1 MSLSQQ
7 TAKYAKKVQT
17 YWDYQRHSRHYAL
30 SLSSPSPFELKFVT
44 NDNLLIQC
52 ISSTVPLV
60 IVVRFL
66 PQAIQTDFPRDG
78 WYMPSGQKEHVLFFV
93 LYEPAGQSAEGAPDK
108 EKNVILMVP
117 LTQSIKSKFL
127 LCTLVGKEAIEV

>member
-1 MSLSQQ
+1 M
-7 TAKYAKKVQT
+7 
-17 YWDYQRHSRHYAL
+17 
-30 SLSSPSPFELKFVT
+30 T
-44 NDNLLIQC
+44 NVNLPIQC

-66 PQAIQTDFPRDG
+66 PQAIQAGSPRDG

-93 LYEPAGQSAEGAPDK
+93 LYDPAGQSAEGAPDK

-117 LTQSIKSKFL
+117 L
-127 LCTLVGKEAIEV
+127 A

>member
-1 MSLSQQ
+1 MARGYNFNRS
-7 TAKYAKKVQT
+7 T
-17 YWDYQRHSRHYAL
+17 
-30 SLSSPSPFELKFVT
+30 FELKFVT
-44 NDNLLIQC
+44 NVNLLIQC
-52 ISSTVPLV
+52 ISSTVPSV

-66 PQAIQTDFPRDG
+66 PQEIQADFPRNG

-108 EKNVILMVP
+108 EKNVMLMVP
-117 LTQSIKSKFL
+117 LTQSLKSKFL

>member
-1 MSLSQQ
+1 M
-7 TAKYAKKVQT
+7 
-17 YWDYQRHSRHYAL
+17 
-30 SLSSPSPFELKFVT
+30 T
-44 NDNLLIQC
+44 NVNLPIQC

-66 PQAIQTDFPRDG
+66 PQAIQAGFPRDG

-108 EKNVILMVP
+108 EKKSNINGAFGSCRVFKDILISS
-117 LTQSIKSKFL
+117 LILIFS
-127 LCTLVGKEAIEV
+127 

>member
-1 MSLSQQ
+1 M
-7 TAKYAKKVQT
+7 A
-17 YWDYQRHSRHYAL
+17 RNCRFNR
-30 SLSSPSPFELKFVT
+30 SPFELKFVT
-44 NDNLLIQC
+44 NVNLPIQC

-66 PQAIQTDFPRDG
+66 PQAIQTGSPRDG

-93 LYEPAGQSAEGAPDK
+93 LYDPAGQSAEGSPDK

-117 LTQSIKSKFL
+117 L
-127 LCTLVGKEAIEV
+127 A

>member
-1 MSLSQQ
+1 M
-7 TAKYAKKVQT
+7 
-17 YWDYQRHSRHYAL
+17 
-30 SLSSPSPFELKFVT
+30 T
-44 NDNLLIQC
+44 NVKLPIQC

-66 PQAIQTDFPRDG
+66 PQAIQDGFPRDG

>member
-1 MSLSQQ
+1 MARNCSFN
-7 TAKYAKKVQT
+7 
-17 YWDYQRHSRHYAL
+17 R
-30 SLSSPSPFELKFVT
+30 SPFELKFVT
-44 NDNLLIQC
+44 NVNLPIQC

-66 PQAIQTDFPRDG
+66 PQAIQAGSPRDG

-117 LTQSIKSKFL
+117 LTQSLKSKFL
-127 LCTLVGKEAIEV
+127 LYTLVGKEAIEV

>member
-1 MSLSQQ
+1 MARNYSFNPSL
-7 TAKYAKKVQT
+7 
-17 YWDYQRHSRHYAL
+17 
-30 SLSSPSPFELKFVT
+30 FELKFVT

>member
-1 MSLSQQ
+1 MARNCSFN
-7 TAKYAKKVQT
+7 
-17 YWDYQRHSRHYAL
+17 R
-30 SLSSPSPFELKFVT
+30 SPFELKFVT
-44 NDNLLIQC
+44 NVNLPIQC

-66 PQAIQTDFPRDG
+66 PQAIQADFPRDG

-117 LTQSIKSKFL
+117 LT
-127 LCTLVGKEAIEV
+127 

>member
-1 MSLSQQ
+1 MARNCSFN
-7 TAKYAKKVQT
+7 
-17 YWDYQRHSRHYAL
+17 R
-30 SLSSPSPFELKFVT
+30 SPFELKFVT
-44 NDNLLIQC
+44 NVNLPIQC

-66 PQAIQTDFPRDG
+66 PQAIQAGSPRDG

-93 LYEPAGQSAEGAPDK
+93 LYDPAGQSAEGSPDK

-117 LTQSIKSKFL
+117 L
-127 LCTLVGKEAIEV
+127 A

>member
-1 MSLSQQ
+1 MARNCSFN
-7 TAKYAKKVQT
+7 
-17 YWDYQRHSRHYAL
+17 R
-30 SLSSPSPFELKFVT
+30 SPFELKFVT
-44 NDNLLIQC
+44 NVNLPIQC

-66 PQAIQTDFPRDG
+66 PQAIQVGSPRDG

-93 LYEPAGQSAEGAPDK
+93 LYDPAGQSAEGSPDK

-117 LTQSIKSKFL
+117 L
-127 LCTLVGKEAIEV
+127 A

>member
-1 MSLSQQ
+1 M
-7 TAKYAKKVQT
+7 A
-17 YWDYQRHSRHYAL
+17 RNCRFNR
-30 SLSSPSPFELKFVT
+30 SPFELKFVT
-44 NDNLLIQC
+44 NVNLPIQC

-66 PQAIQTDFPRDG
+66 PQAIQAGSPRDG

-93 LYEPAGQSAEGAPDK
+93 LYDPAGQSAEGSPDK

-117 LTQSIKSKFL
+117 L
-127 LCTLVGKEAIEV
+127 A

>member
-1 MSLSQQ
+1 MARNCSFN
-7 TAKYAKKVQT
+7 
-17 YWDYQRHSRHYAL
+17 R
-30 SLSSPSPFELKFVT
+30 SPFELKFLT
-44 NDNLLIQC
+44 NVNLPIQC

-66 PQAIQTDFPRDG
+66 PQAIQAGSPRDG

-93 LYEPAGQSAEGAPDK
+93 LYDPAGQSAEGSPDK

-117 LTQSIKSKFL
+117 L
-127 LCTLVGKEAIEV
+127 A